1 MNIWPFRNQFQQDK
15 PAGNF
20 PHMSRWLLWAA
31 IGAAVLVGLFVVAL
45 LALVIKLIG
54 VSSVNLQQILPEALR
69 QLLAAGQSFVD
80 TITQIIAPFTTLIH
94 SVTQLFQGGQGG

>member
-1 MNIWPFRNQFQQDK
+1 MSRLRNQFHQDK

-20 PHMSRWLLWAA
+20 PHVSRWLLWAA
-31 IGAAVLVGLFVVAL
+31 IGAVALIGLFVVAL
-45 LALVIKLIG
+45 FILVIKLID
-54 VSSVNLQQILPEALR
+54 VPSLNFQQILPEALR

-80 TITQIIAPFTTLIH
+80 TINQITAPFTKLIH

>member
-1 MNIWPFRNQFQQDK
+1 MSLSRLRNQFQQDK
-15 PAGNF
+15 SAGNF
-20 PHMSRWLLWAA
+20 PRLPRWLLWAA

-45 LALVIKLIG
+45 FTLVIKLIG

-80 TITQIIAPFTTLIH
+80 TITQIIAPITKLIH
-94 SVTQLFQGGQGG
+94 SVTQLFQGSQGG